1 MPLGPRNTQ
10 HRYTARPLRALCGL
24 RPSGWLGPSR
34 PFHTAH
40 LQARQLSAHPTL
52 SAPQPTRRLLYIL
65 DKSLIKVIK
74 MSNTSKVVKAKLK
87 GGGLLRMEV
96 TSVDE
101 ARFIA
106 DKLVWQRFE
115 VNEVSWTGPFGV
127 NMLYTIANH
136 FEYVRMVT
144 ITPLPVQ
151 INPWTITRGKPYW
164 KQVWRKHVEAL
175 AIEPFAG
182 CTAANLECFRMLA
195 RRKVSMRFVERVGY
209 PMSVSGA

>member
-1 MPLGPRNTQ
+1 M
-10 HRYTARPLRALCGL
+10 
-24 RPSGWLGPSR
+24 
-34 PFHTAH
+34 
-40 LQARQLSAHPTL
+40 
-52 SAPQPTRRLLYIL
+52 
-65 DKSLIKVIK
+65 
-74 MSNTSKVVKAKLK
+74 
-87 GGGLLRMEV
+87 RMEV
-96 TSVDE
+96 SSVNE

-106 DKLVWQRFE
+106 DKLVWQRFC
-115 VNEVSWTGPFGV
+115 VNEVFWTGPFGV

-175 AIEPFAG
+175 AIEPPG
-182 CTAANLECFRMLA
+182 GNTQLNLARFRVLA

>member
-1 MPLGPRNTQ
+1 
-10 HRYTARPLRALCGL
+10 
-24 RPSGWLGPSR
+24 
-34 PFHTAH
+34 
-40 LQARQLSAHPTL
+40 
-52 SAPQPTRRLLYIL
+52 
-65 DKSLIKVIK
+65 
-74 MSNTSKVVKAKLK
+74 MSNTSKVVKAKLE
-87 GGGLLRMEV
+87 GGRLLRMEV
-96 TSVDE
+96 SSVDE

-106 DKLVWQRFE
+106 DKLVWQRFY
-115 VNEVSWTGPFGV
+115 VNEVFSGPAPFRRQHAIH
-127 NMLYTIANH
+127 TIANH

-182 CTAANLECFRMLA
+182 CTAANLECFRKLG
-195 RRKVSMRFVERVGY
+195 RRKVRMHFVERVGY

>member
-1 MPLGPRNTQ
+1 M
-10 HRYTARPLRALCGL
+10 
-24 RPSGWLGPSR
+24 
-34 PFHTAH
+34 
-40 LQARQLSAHPTL
+40 
-52 SAPQPTRRLLYIL
+52 
-65 DKSLIKVIK
+65 
-74 MSNTSKVVKAKLK
+74 
-87 GGGLLRMEV
+87 
-96 TSVDE
+96 DE

-106 DKLVWQRFE
+106 DKLVWQRFC
-115 VNEVSWTGPFGV
+115 VNEVFWTGPFGV

-182 CTAANLECFRMLA
+182 CTAANLECFRVLA

>member
-1 MPLGPRNTQ
+1 MVT
-10 HRYTARPLRALCGL
+10 
-24 RPSGWLGPSR
+24 
-34 PFHTAH
+34 
-40 LQARQLSAHPTL
+40 
-52 SAPQPTRRLLYIL
+52 YIL

-74 MSNTSKVVKAKLK
+74 MSSTSKAIKAKLE

-96 TSVDE
+96 ASEYE
-101 ARFIA
+101 ARYIA

-115 VNEVSWTGPFGV
+115 VNEVSWTGPFDV

-182 CTAANLECFRMLA
+182 CTAANLECFRKLG

-209 PMSVSGA
+209 PMSASGA

>member
-1 MPLGPRNTQ
+1 MVT
-10 HRYTARPLRALCGL
+10 
-24 RPSGWLGPSR
+24 
-34 PFHTAH
+34 
-40 LQARQLSAHPTL
+40 
-52 SAPQPTRRLLYIL
+52 YIL

-74 MSNTSKVVKAKLK
+74 MSNTSKAIKAKLE

-96 TSVDE
+96 GSVRE
-101 ARFIA
+101 ARYIA

-115 VNEVSWTGPFGV
+115 VNEVFWTGPFGV

-151 INPWTITRGKPYW
+151 INPWTVTRGKPYW
-164 KQVWRKHVEAL
+164 KQVWRKHIEAL
-175 AIEPFAG
+175 AIETP
-182 CTAANLECFRMLA
+182 TQLNLACFHMLA
-195 RRKVSMRFVERVGY
+195 RRKVSMCFVERVGY